1 MGERGGYE
9 AAREMGG
16 GLGETGARREWIGWR
31 EMRPAGEDKG
41 EKNKGEKVVADRWD
55 PFVRKSRR
63 SRVGP
68 LLEFVQNTSPYRIG
82 GAPT

>member
-1 MGERGGYE
+1 
-9 AAREMGG
+9 
-16 GLGETGARREWIGWR
+16 
-31 EMRPAGEDKG
+31 MRPAGEDKG